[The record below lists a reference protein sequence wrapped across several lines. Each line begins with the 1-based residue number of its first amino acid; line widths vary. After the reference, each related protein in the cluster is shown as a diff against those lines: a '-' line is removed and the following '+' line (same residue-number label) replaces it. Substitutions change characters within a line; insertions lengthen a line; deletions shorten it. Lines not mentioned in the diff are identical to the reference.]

1 MNILILDVAIP
12 TELLP
17 LITPQAGEKGVDDPS
32 RFYLDSLMEFMV
44 TQVIRKLVEHL
55 NSLPKQNFS
64 IFPGNACR
72 MERQTSWAPSTMLFI
87 SLAQISIMLP
97 PSHLPG
103 HF

>member
-44 TQVIRKLVEHL
+44 TQVIRKLV
-55 NSLPKQNFS
+55 
-64 IFPGNACR
+64 
-72 MERQTSWAPSTMLFI
+72 
-87 SLAQISIMLP
+87 
-97 PSHLPG
+97 
-103 HF
+103 